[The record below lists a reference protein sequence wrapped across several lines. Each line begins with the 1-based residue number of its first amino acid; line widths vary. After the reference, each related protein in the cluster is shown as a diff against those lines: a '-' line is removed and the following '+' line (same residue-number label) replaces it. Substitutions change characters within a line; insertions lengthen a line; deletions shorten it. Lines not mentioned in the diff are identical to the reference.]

1 MFEFATLEGAMAC
14 FSQVG
19 FIGQSNCIFFATTH
33 QTTSA
38 WGFAGGFVDGMNKAQ
53 AGRAWAGYLIN
64 VNENGF
70 GVLPLDRT
78 NHKLK
83 ILIDDLSPRYDE
95 FTFIPYQQLTEVRIK
110 KIGLG
115 NSYKHVIVKMA
126 NAPQYDWAVHTV
138 EKLLPY
144 HEQNFASF
152 CEFYGKK

>member
-1 MFEFATLEGAMAC
+1 ME
-14 FSQVG
+14 Q
-19 FIGQSNCIFFATTH
+19 
-33 QTTSA
+33 
-38 WGFAGGFVDGMNKAQ
+38 AQ
-53 AGRAWAGYLIN
+53 NGRAWAGYLIN